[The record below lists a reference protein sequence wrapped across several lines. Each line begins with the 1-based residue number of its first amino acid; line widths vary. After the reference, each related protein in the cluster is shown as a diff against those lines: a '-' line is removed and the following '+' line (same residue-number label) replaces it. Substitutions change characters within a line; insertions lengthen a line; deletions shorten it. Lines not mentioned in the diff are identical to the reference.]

1 MGGDVRGGGGL
12 ITSSSAINSLAGAA
26 SVNWQLTSGMIG
38 GFAIAITG
46 LPEEQTPTL
55 PVTQVVHPHV
65 ALAHHS
71 LNDNVQIWVVVEIVL
86 ALVSDRRS
94 VYPLRHRV
102 ELPE

>member
-1 MGGDVRGGGGL
+1 M
-12 ITSSSAINSLAGAA
+12 
-26 SVNWQLTSGMIG
+26 NWQLTSGMIG